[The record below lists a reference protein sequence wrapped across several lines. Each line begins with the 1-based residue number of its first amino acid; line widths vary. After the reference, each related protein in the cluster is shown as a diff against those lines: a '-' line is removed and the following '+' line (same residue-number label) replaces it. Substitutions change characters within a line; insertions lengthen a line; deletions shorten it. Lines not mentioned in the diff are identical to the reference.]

1 MTFLLL
7 LVCAEAAS
15 PDGCGVLKEAKTADR
30 PGFKTWLLCFESYV
44 ALARNS
50 RLSVLLTKARIR
62 RPSSWDGCEDLK
74 HIRRRRQR
82 DQQEA

>member
-15 PDGCGVLKEAKTADR
+15 PDGCGVLEEAKTADR

-44 ALARNS
+44 ALAQNS
-50 RLSVLLTKARIR
+50 RLSVLLAKARIR

-74 HIRRRRQR
+74 HLQRRQGV
-82 DQQEA
+82 QQEA